1 VEAVREAGF
10 ARHRLRI
17 VGGRLAANAFARPSG
32 DTGRMS
38 AVLLAESFVHTL
50 DPFVFEIAP
59 GVGPRW
65 YGLSYL
71 AGFVVGWLV
80 LRSIARRGLVPLG
93 PQQVGDLLT
102 WLVVGVLVGGR
113 VGHVLFYDRPLLWT
127 FDGSFPWWG
136 LLAIH
141 KGGMSSH
148 GGVIGVAIA
157 CWLFARRHGWRMS
170 DVSDPVVLAAGPGLG
185 FGRLA
190 NLVNGELWGKAL
202 PDSMQAN
209 PPWWSIKYPEEV
221 LDPDFVNAELLE
233 NLRPLADPLRP
244 FPQSL
249 HEAAYAGR
257 DGVVEA
263 LTPLLT
269 AYHPSQLYQAITDG
283 VIIPLVLV
291 AVWWKPRPS
300 GTLTG
305 AFFVAYGVLR
315 MTTEQFRQ
323 PDVGVFTLG
332 PVTLP
337 MLLSLAMIAVGAAA
351 ILATRRAAR
360 IGGLSLD
367 RGPFSSIASSPS

>member
-1 VEAVREAGF
+1 
-10 ARHRLRI
+10 
-17 VGGRLAANAFARPSG
+17 
-32 DTGRMS
+32 MS
-38 AVLLAESFVHTL
+38 ALLLAESFVHTL

-71 AGFVVGWLV
+71 AGFIVGWLV
-80 LRSIARRGLVPLG
+80 LRSIARRGLVPLT
-93 PQQVGDLLT
+93 PHQVGDLLT
-102 WLVVGVLVGGR
+102 WLVIGVLVGGR

-127 FDGSFPWWG
+127 FDDSFPWWG

-157 CWLFARRHGWRMS
+157 CWLFARRRGWRMS

-202 PDSMQAN
+202 PDSMQAS
-209 PPWWSIKYPEEV
+209 PPWWSIKYPEEA
-221 LDPDFVNAELLE
+221 LDPNFANAALLE
-233 NLRPLADPLRP
+233 NLRPLVDPQRP

-249 HEAAYAGR
+249 VDAAYVGR

-263 LTPLLT
+263 LAPLLT

-283 VIIPLVLV
+283 LIIPLVLV

-300 GTLTG
+300 GMLTG

-315 MTTEQFRQ
+315 TMTEQFRQ
-323 PDVGVFTLG
+323 PDEGVFMLG
-332 PVTLP
+332 PITLP
-337 MLLSLAMIAVGAAA
+337 MLLSLGMIAIGAAV
-351 ILATRRAAR
+351 ILATRRQPR
-360 IGGLSLD
+360 IGGLSLAEGAFASAT
-367 RGPFSSIASSPS
+367 RNSSAP

>member
-1 VEAVREAGF
+1 M
-10 ARHRLRI
+10 
-17 VGGRLAANAFARPSG
+17 
-32 DTGRMS
+32 T

-50 DPFVFEIAP
+50 DPFAFEIAP

-71 AGFVVGWLV
+71 AGFIVGWLV
-80 LRSIARRGLVPLG
+80 LRLVARRGLVPLK

-102 WLVVGVLVGGR
+102 WIVIGVLVGGR

-127 FDGSFPWWG
+127 FDESFPWWG

-141 KGGMSSH
+141 KGGMASH

-202 PDSMQAN
+202 PPSMQAD

-221 LDPDFVNAELLE
+221 LDPNFANAELLE
-233 NLRPLADPLRP
+233 NLRPLVDPQRA

-249 HEAAYAGR
+249 FDAAYAGR
-257 DGVVEA
+257 DGVIEA
-263 LTPLLT
+263 LAPLLT
-269 AYHPSQLYQAITDG
+269 AYHPSQVYQAITDG
-283 VIIPLVLV
+283 LVVPLVLV
-291 AVWWKPRPS
+291 LVWWKPRAS
-300 GTLTG
+300 GVLTG
-305 AFFVAYGVLR
+305 AFFATYGVLR

-323 PDVGVFTLG
+323 PDEGVFMLG
-332 PVTLP
+332 PITLP
-337 MLLSLAMIAVGAAA
+337 MLLSLAMVAIGAFVIAACRG
-351 ILATRRAAR
+351 RPP
-360 IGGLSLD
+360 IGGLSLAEGAFAD
-367 RGPFSSIASSPS
+367 PANTRPA